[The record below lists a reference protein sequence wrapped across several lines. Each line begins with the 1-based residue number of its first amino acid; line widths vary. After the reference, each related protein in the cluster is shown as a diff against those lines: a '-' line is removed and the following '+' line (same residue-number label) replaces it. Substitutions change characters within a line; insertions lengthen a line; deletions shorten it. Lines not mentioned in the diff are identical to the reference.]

1 MVSLE
6 EKQAALIK
14 RWQKLFPAKAATT
27 ISPGKKAT
35 PPADIDLSDQ
45 KIPESNFERLARSIW
60 EASGRDL
67 KSIVPPG
74 KKNQSW
80 YLLNLKLP
88 ITEWIG
94 NVAVG
99 QDKYFEGWYNV
110 VPPTGCT
117 ISYFGPGAFD
127 RAHAMAEKITGYY
140 S

>member
-1 MVSLE
+1 MLTLE
-6 EKQAALIK
+6 QKQEVLIK
-14 RWQKLFPAKAATT
+14 RWRRLFPEAATKP
-27 ISPGKKAT
+27 SSKKAV
-35 PPADIDLSDQ
+35 PPADIDISHH
-45 KIPESNFERLARSIW
+45 KIAETRFESLTRAIW
-60 EASGRDL
+60 EASGHDL
-67 KSIVPPG
+67 KSIVPKG
-74 KKNQSW
+74 IKNQSW

-88 ITEWIG
+88 IIEWIG